1 MLRNIVQF
9 STKLKGLSVVKVTC
23 TNLHIHVENYSK
35 FTGRKHAAIVNED
48 ELFDEP
54 EASYPMDRYSDSELS
69 LRRRNRKPT
78 RRQRSALRQLDV
90 EEDAVIGNSKNTQR
104 TAKVDDG
111 PEKKKTVFTKL
122 YDNEKILSPLMMQI
136 KSKKQRKKLNKILLE
151 GKRLIT
157 DALQAGL
164 VPEKIIFSR
173 NPDLEKLPLNRSQT
187 EIYKVPYRT
196 IQLWS
201 SLSTPS
207 GLMGVF
213 ETPDVEKFQVND
225 SLPITI
231 VCDNIRDPGNMGS
244 ILRAAA
250 GVGCDKVI
258 LTKGCVDIWESK
270 VLRSAAGTHF
280 RLPIYND
287 KNWHDIRLMLSP
299 GAKYIVADNQVDSE
313 LLSNDNNN
321 ESENIKES
329 QNFDTESIAKEN
341 ADKIIEDEENDDDDD
356 VNTKTDE
363 LTREAMSKELSIV
376 PYYSLDYTQDETV
389 IIVGGETEGLSY
401 SSLKIASDNGGCRVN
416 VPLNN
421 GVESLNSGMALGIIA
436 FEIKRQFLMAVNK

>member
-9 STKLKGLSVVKVTC
+9 STKLKGLNVVKVTS
-23 TNLHIHVENYSK
+23 TNLHIHVGNYSK

-54 EASYPMDRYSDSELS
+54 EASYPKDRYLDSES
-69 LRRRNRKPT
+69 SSRRRNRKPT
-78 RRQRSALRQLDV
+78 RRQRASLRQLDV
-90 EEDAVIGNSKNTQR
+90 EEDAFIGKSKKIQR
-104 TAKVDDG
+104 KAEIDNE
-111 PEKKKTVFTKL
+111 PEKKKTMFTKL
-122 YDNEKILSPLMMQI
+122 YDNEKLLSPLMMQI

-151 GKRLIT
+151 GSRLIS

-173 NPDLEKLPLNRSQT
+173 TQDLAKLPLSGKET
-187 EIYKVPYRT
+187 EMYKVPYRT

-201 SLSTPS
+201 SLTTPS

-213 ETPDVEKFQVND
+213 ETPDVEKFEVHD

-250 GVGCDKVI
+250 GVGCEKVI

-287 KNWHDIRLMLSP
+287 KNWHDIRLILSP
-299 GAKYIVADNQVDSE
+299 GAKYIVADNQVDGE
-313 LLSNDNNN
+313 LLSNSN
-321 ESENIKES
+321 EMENIEES
-329 QNFDTESIAKEN
+329 HNSDTESIGKEN
-341 ADKIIEDEENDDDDD
+341 TSEIIEDEEDDEGDDD
-356 VNTKTDE
+356 VNAKKDE
-363 LTREAMSKELSIV
+363 LTRAAMSNELSIV
-376 PYYSLDYTQDETV
+376 PYYSLDYTRDETV
-389 IIVGGETEGLSY
+389 IIIGGETEGLSY

-421 GVESLNSGMALGIIA
+421 NVESLNSGMALGIIA